1 MFRWRANDA
10 AADASVEDVAG
21 VGQTGLA
28 GSVRV
33 AGPTGWCAVRAVA
46 PGDLVLTFD
55 AGMQRVEEILSEAAW
70 TGRGPCPHALWPV
83 EVPAGA
89 LGNAE
94 VLHLAADQPV
104 LIESDVAEALTG
116 DPFALVAARCL
127 VGAHGIHRAPP
138 ANDSEVITLTFTAEQ
153 IVFAGG
159 GAMLHCPAIA
169 TDLLEAAGAAPGY
182 PLLGGQDARR
192 AVQQLD
198 AAAAQARSAGLPGI
212 RS

>member
-1 MFRWRANDA
+1 MFRWLGNDVEA
-10 AADASVEDVAG
+10 APEVAAG

-33 AGPTGWCAVRAVA
+33 AGPSGWRAVRAVA

-55 AGMQRVEEILSEAAW
+55 AGMQRVEEILSEPAW
-70 TGRGPCPHALWPV
+70 PGRGPCPHALWPV

-89 LGNAE
+89 LGNRE
-94 VLHLAADQPV
+94 VMHVAPDQPI

-116 DPFALVAARCL
+116 DPFALVPARAL
-127 VGAHGIHRAPP
+127 VDAHGIHRAPP
-138 ANDSEVITLTFTAEQ
+138 AEGAEVVTLTFAAEQ

-159 GAMLHCPAIA
+159 GAMLHCPATA
-169 TDLLEAAGAAPGY
+169 CDLLEAGGRAPRY
-182 PLLGGQDARR
+182 PLLGGHDAAR

-198 AAAAQARSAGLPGI
+198 REAAQARSAGLPGI
-212 RS
+212 KS